1 MSQGQIKLV
10 TDSIHNCPGRPTA
23 PVTWWILEPAE
34 LIRTCTLNAD
44 PFRSESLYST
54 FYSCVQC
61 GLSVYGES
69 YFPSGTCNQVLSG
82 REQRTSP
89 GGCNVSPAPLSDP
102 LRGPPLLPPAYGS
115 RLGFPRF
122 PRRSMSYPRCLPRCT
137 KSLRKFTPGKY
148 CATSSV
154 LRKFASYPAA
164 LRLSLTRPNLLYCR
178 FPK

>member
-1 MSQGQIKLV
+1 MPASSLPSVAQRGFFCGFLPGTPLSLFQGRIKLV
-10 TDSIHNCPGRPTA
+10 TDSIHNCHRTPRRSHDLVDFKTA
-23 PVTWWILEPAE
+23 R
-34 LIRTCTLNAD
+34 LIGACIPNVD

-61 GLSVYGES
+61 ALSVYGES
-69 YFPSGTCNQVLSG
+69 YFPSGTWNRVLSG

-122 PRRSMSYPRCLPRCT
+122 PLE
-137 KSLRKFTPGKY
+137 
-148 CATSSV
+148 
-154 LRKFASYPAA
+154 
-164 LRLSLTRPNLLYCR
+164 
-178 FPK
+178 